1 MRRNPPVPLSLLQ
14 QAPFCPRLQPVG
26 ERVLPFSYLARF
38 SAASRRGFSQ
48 VFIPC
53 VAALFFFAWCGLA
66 VSEPAKDL
74 TTSTQPSYQTLS
86 PEATSR
92 FLDDVAT
99 TLGGIR
105 TLRTSFIQEREIPL
119 FLDTLKAKGVCY
131 FQAPDRIRWE
141 LTEPYVSLLIHNT
154 NKAAK
159 FDMVEGNLR
168 KMRPGAEDA
177 LREILGQIMSWIR
190 GDFKSAREA
199 YNLSLLKGPDYRLVL
214 KPRAKGLGEII
225 QSVELSIHPKTLHVT
240 AVTIREPEGGRIT
253 IRFKEGTINAPLEQA
268 LFDLDHPKYPA
279 R

>member
-1 MRRNPPVPLSLLQ
+1 M
-14 QAPFCPRLQPVG
+14 G
-26 ERVLPFSYLARF
+26 ERFLPFSYLARF
-38 SAASRRGFSQ
+38 SAASRKGFSRSLLS
-48 VFIPC
+48 C
-53 VAALFFFAWCGLA
+53 VAALFFFAWCGRA
-66 VSEPAKDL
+66 VSEPPKDL
-74 TTSTQPSYQTLS
+74 TTSTQSTPSTPSSPSTQSAPSTQSTLPSYQPLS
-86 PEATSR
+86 PEDTSR

-99 TLGGIR
+99 TLGGVR
-105 TLRTSFIQEREIPL
+105 TLRTSFVQEREIPL

-131 FQAPDRIRWE
+131 FQAPDKIRWE

-159 FDMVEGNLR
+159 FDMVEGSLR